1 MSEIDEAEVLLEP
14 NSIRNSI
21 ITTSIILLII
31 SIACAFYFLHYI
43 LSRPLEKLKKTIV
56 HVSNTQDLTTKLIL
70 DKPQELL
77 VISQNFNGLMS
88 NLQNLLH
95 NAKNV
100 SNENASVSQELS
112 STSNSVG
119 LNVQK
124 ALHVTNKASQKTQTV
139 RSRVQNS
146 IKSAQESKKEILH
159 ASETLE
165 GAKNQIISL
174 TNQVQNTAANEV
186 ELAENMKT
194 LSQNASEVRSV
205 LDVIYDIAD
214 QTNLLAL
221 NAAIE
226 AARAGDHGKG
236 FAVVADEVRKLAE
249 RTQDSLS
256 EINSTISVIVEA
268 VMESSK
274 QIGISSTTMDE
285 LAQVAKQVE
294 QKINTTTEIVSKAA
308 YNNDLMVSDFESN
321 GQAMDEIANI
331 MDEINSA
338 SSENARSVEE
348 IASAANHLQKLTQDL
363 GEALA
368 RFKTD

>member
-1 MSEIDEAEVLLEP
+1 MLFEP

-21 ITTSIILLII
+21 III
-31 SIACAFYFLHYI
+31 SIVLLFVSLICAFYFLHSI
-43 LSRPLEKLKKTIV
+43 LSRPLEKLKKTII
-56 HVSNTQDLTTKLIL
+56 HVSNTQDLTTKLML

-77 VISQNFNGLMS
+77 IISQSFNELIK
-88 NLQNLLH
+88 NLRSLLH
-95 NAKNV
+95 NAKSV
-100 SNENASVSQELS
+100 SNENASVSSQLS
-112 STSNSVG
+112 STSASVG
-119 LNVQK
+119 KNVQK
-124 ALHVTNKASQKTQTV
+124 ALHVANQASQKTQIV
-139 RSRVQNS
+139 RSEVQNS
-146 IKSAQESKKEILH
+146 IKCAQESKKEILH

-165 GAKNQIISL
+165 EAKNQIISL
-174 TNQVQNTAANEV
+174 TNQVQSTAVNEA
-186 ELAENMKT
+186 ELAQSMKT
-194 LSQNASEVRSV
+194 LSQNASDVKSV

-226 AARAGDHGKG
+226 AARAGEHGRG

-268 VMESSK
+268 VMESSN
-274 QIGISSTTMDE
+274 QIGMSSSTMDE

-308 YNNDLMVSDFESN
+308 YNNDSMVNDFESN

-348 IASAANHLQKLTQDL
+348 IAGAASHLQELTQEL
-363 GEALA
+363 GQALA
-368 RFKTD
+368 RFKTN